1 MGVEASRLPA
11 PNGMSES
18 NPSGRVRYFAS
29 FDYSMDEKRR
39 LPVPAR
45 WRTADAENE
54 FFVILWEGNGDAG
67 ACLRVYPPEQ
77 MESLINRIKTMST
90 SDPAAVALRR
100 NIGENC
106 EPVTTEHL
114 ANAAGLLSTQQVKLA
129 GAVEWFEIWNPD
141 RHKIVREQDSKQTPE
156 SNKLI

>member
-1 MGVEASRLPA
+1 
-11 PNGMSES
+11 
-18 NPSGRVRYFAS
+18 
-29 FDYSMDEKRR
+29 MDEKRR

-54 FFVILWEGNGDAG
+54 FFVILWDGNGDAG

-77 MESLINRIKTMST
+77 MESLVNRIKTMST

-106 EPVTTEHL
+106 EPVTTDKQGRIRITEHL

-129 GAVEWFEIWNPD
+129 GAVEWFEIWNPE
-141 RHKIVREQDSKQTPE
+141 RHKIVRQQDSKQTPE